1 MIRLIGL
8 LILATLAA
16 TNAIA
21 STDPFIGRWKLDI
34 SRSKYPGDTCPTSM
48 VIEMKAA
55 EHGIWYRSD
64 AIYRNGGE
72 IHAQYSADY
81 DGKQAM
87 VSSAHGM
94 LLPVSLKRIN
104 SNMVEATYRRGIEV
118 IAVSRRVV
126 SPDGRSMKITT
137 TSFERT
143 GRSVTTAGVYTKV
156 SASE

>member
-1 MIRLIGL
+1 MIRLIGF

-21 STDPFIGRWKLDI
+21 STDPFIGKWKLDI
-34 SRSKYPGDTCPTSM
+34 SRSKYPGGTCPRSM
-48 VIEMKAA
+48 VIEMRAA
-55 EHGIWYRSD
+55 EHGISYHSD
-64 AIYRNGGE
+64 AFYRNGGE
-72 IHAQYSADY
+72 IHAQYTADY

-104 SNMVEATYRRGIEV
+104 SHMVEATYRRGIEV
-118 IAVSRRVV
+118 VAVSRRVV
-126 SPDGRSMKITT
+126 SADGRSMRITT

-143 GRSVTTAGVYTKV
+143 GTSVTTLGVYTKE
-156 SASE
+156 SAGE